1 MMGQP
6 VMHNKDY
13 ILRFLSNFPIF
24 CRTGQNKGAILLGDL
39 EINMTTNLIFL
50 QTLDTLI
57 VAENLIMQ
65 IRKNPAQDKMTMI
78 IQIMIMIMASADPAK
93 SIPECPSPF
102 SSSRPSSAAG
112 GG

>member
-1 MMGQP
+1 MF
-6 VMHNKDY
+6 Y
-13 ILRFLSNFPIF
+13 
-24 CRTGQNKGAILLGDL
+24 RTGQNKDAILVGDL

-50 QTLDTLI
+50 QTLNTLI

-65 IRKNPAQDKMTMI
+65 IRKNPAQDKNDVDNTNNANNE
-78 IQIMIMIMASADPAK
+78 MIMASADPAK
-93 SIPECPSPF
+93 SIPECPSLF